1 MSRLQQLLS
10 DLWNGRVE
18 LGRVF
23 WEYAI
28 VYGTIFNLITT
39 LAALAAFAGDWPDA
53 IALAIFFLPAPYNL
67 LMIISVWR
75 SAGRYAGPTIWA
87 ALARA
92 LIVAWAAVATFI

>member
-1 MSRLQQLLS
+1 MSRFQQLLS

-39 LAALAAFAGDWPDA
+39 LAALAAFAGDWSDA

-75 SAGRYAGPTIWA
+75 SAARYSGPAIWA
-87 ALARA
+87 TLARI
-92 LIVAWAAVATFI
+92 LIVAWAALATFI

>member
-1 MSRLQQLLS
+1 MSRLHQLLP

-28 VYGTIFNLITT
+28 AYGTIFNLIAT
-39 LAALAAFAGDWPDA
+39 LASLAAFAGDWPDA

-75 SAGRYAGPTIWA
+75 SAARYAGPAIWA
-87 ALARA
+87 TFARA
-92 LIVAWAAVATFI
+92 LIVVWAAVVTFI